1 MATPVRMPLMGMT
14 MEEGLVT
21 KWLVE
26 SGAKVTK
33 GQEIL
38 EFETDKI
45 SAAAESP
52 ADGVLGGVVAQV
64 GDAVAVQGLLA
75 YILEP
80 GEEPPTAA
88 EPVPEQAAEPPTA
101 APTAAP
107 QPPATAPVP
116 APPVAAG
123 PPVPAPSTPVDG
135 RLKASPLARRVA
147 RDLGVELDRL
157 SGSGPGGRIIEKD
170 VRAAAVSIPAV
181 SAPAPVSAAV
191 PAAAPVTAASAPA
204 GPPAGATI
212 AMAGT
217 RRVIAQRMT
226 QSLRDSAQVTLVAE
240 ADGERFHALR
250 TDLAERHATALGFRL
265 SYNDVLIRICAGAL
279 QEHPRLNATL
289 AGDEIRLLDYVNIGL
304 AIEAGQDL
312 VVPNIKHAERK
323 SLTEL
328 ATELRELV
336 QRVQS
341 EQLTLDDITGGTFT
355 ITNLGLFGIDAFTPV
370 INPPEA
376 AILGVGQLRP
386 KATVVDG
393 DVVARMSLT
402 LSLTFDHR
410 IVDGGPAARFLAR
423 IKELIEQPYLLL

>member
-1 MATPVRMPLMGMT
+1 MGMT

-21 KWLVE
+21 QWLVE
-26 SGAKVTK
+26 PGAAVTK

-45 SAAAESP
+45 SAAVEAP
-52 ADGVLGGVVAQV
+52 AAGVLGGIAAQV

-80 GEEPPTAA
+80 GEEPPAA
-88 EPVPEQAAEPPTA
+88 PELVPEPAAA
-101 APTAAP
+101 
-107 QPPATAPVP
+107 
-116 APPVAAG
+116 PVAA
-123 PPVPAPSTPVDG
+123 PPTPIDG

-147 RDLGVELDRL
+147 RDLGVDLGRL

-170 VRAAAVSIPAV
+170 VRAAAGAAPAV
-181 SAPAPVSAAV
+181 SAPG
-191 PAAAPVTAASAPA
+191 PAAAPAAASVPA
-204 GPPAGATI
+204 GPRAGTTI

-250 TDLAERHATALGFRL
+250 TDLAARHASALGFKL
-265 SYNDVLIRICAGAL
+265 SYNDVLMRICAGAL
-279 QEHPRLNATL
+279 QEHPRVNATL

-304 AIEAGQDL
+304 AIEIGQDL

-341 EQLTLDDITGGTFT
+341 EQLSLDDITGGTFT
-355 ITNLGLFGIDAFTPV
+355 ITNLGLYGIDAFTPV

-386 KATVVDG
+386 KASVVDG
-393 DVVARMSLT
+393 EVMARMRLT

-423 IKELIEQPYLLL
+423 VKELIEQPYLLL

>member
-21 KWLVE
+21 QWLVE
-26 SGAKVTK
+26 PGAAVTK

-45 SAAAESP
+45 SAAVEAP
-52 ADGVLGGVVAQV
+52 AAGVLGGIAAQV

-80 GEEPPTAA
+80 GEEPPAA
-88 EPVPEQAAEPPTA
+88 PEPVPEPAA
-101 APTAAP
+101 APAVAP
-107 QPPATAPVP
+107 PPAAAAPVP
-116 APPVAAG
+116 AVAVAAG
-123 PPVPAPSTPVDG
+123 PPVPAPPTPVDA

-147 RDLGVELDRL
+147 RDLGVDLGRL

-170 VRAAAVSIPAV
+170 VRAAAVAAPAV
-181 SAPAPVSAAV
+181 SAPAAV
-191 PAAAPVTAASAPA
+191 PAAAPVAAASVPA
-204 GPPAGATI
+204 GPRAGATI

-250 TDLAERHATALGFRL
+250 TDLAARYASALGFKL
-265 SYNDVLIRICAGAL
+265 SYNDVLMRICAGAL
-279 QEHPRLNATL
+279 QEHPRVNATL

-312 VVPNIKHAERK
+312 VVPNIKDAERK

-328 ATELRELV
+328 ATELRELA
-336 QRVQS
+336 QRVQR
-341 EQLTLDDITGGTFT
+341 EQLSLDDITGGTFT
-355 ITNLGLFGIDAFTPV
+355 ITNLGLYGIDAFTPV

-386 KATVVDG
+386 KASVVDG
-393 DVVARMSLT
+393 EVVARMSLT

-423 IKELIEQPYLLL
+423 VKELIEQPYLLL